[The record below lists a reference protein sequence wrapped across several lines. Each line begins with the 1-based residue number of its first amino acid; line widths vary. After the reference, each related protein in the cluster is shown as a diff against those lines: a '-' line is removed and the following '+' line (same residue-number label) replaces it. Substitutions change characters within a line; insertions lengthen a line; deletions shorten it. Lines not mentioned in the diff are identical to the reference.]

1 MEIKQPLNYRTSILN
16 LKELVCSLGGGSVGL
31 FWLIKKF
38 KGKNPSKIIDLKNGL
53 MRIGIDNET
62 FDVPLALLRM
72 YQDLNVRRA
81 TENVVK
87 PLYREGIDSFK
98 IKDKDQIVEIITKN
112 EVDYFSVPE
121 IPEEEIVSSES
132 EAAYS
137 IVSLTFK
144 DDNKWRLS
152 DGNAIINVVIHDED
166 FKEKVND
173 NTISCSKGDI
183 LRCRIQTTQ
192 WRTAAGL
199 KTEYEVLKVK
209 EHIPAA
215 KQMLLF

>member
-1 MEIKQPLNYRTSILN
+1 MNQSTEFKIIYDGESLKNHSMEIRDLAPALLALGN
-16 LKELVCSLGGGSVGL
+16 L
-31 FWLIKKF
+31 F

-53 MRIGIDNET
+53 MRIEIDNET

-81 TENVVK
+81 AENVVK

-152 DGNAIINVVIHDED
+152 DGNAIIIIQYHAP
-166 FKEKVND
+166 KETFYV
-173 NTISCSKGDI
+173 
-183 LRCRIQTTQ
+183 
-192 WRTAAGL
+192 AEL
-199 KTEYEVLKVK
+199 KPHNGELQL
-209 EHIPAA
+209 A
-215 KQMLLF
+215 